1 MADTSTGQSAVIDP
15 RTDVE
20 IYEQFARKHGVSITH
35 IFETHIHADFVS
47 GSRSLA
53 ERVGTAKVYLS
64 GIEAEY
70 EFEGEAVSMGKR
82 LTSDRSP

>member
-1 MADTSTGQSAVIDP
+1 MFILESVLTDGIAQLSYLIGDTETGRAAVIDP

-20 IYEQFARKHGVSITH
+20 IYEQLARKHGVSITH

-53 ERVGTAKVYLS
+53 A
-64 GIEAEY
+64 
-70 EFEGEAVSMGKR
+70 R
-82 LTSDRSP
+82 LDRKSVV